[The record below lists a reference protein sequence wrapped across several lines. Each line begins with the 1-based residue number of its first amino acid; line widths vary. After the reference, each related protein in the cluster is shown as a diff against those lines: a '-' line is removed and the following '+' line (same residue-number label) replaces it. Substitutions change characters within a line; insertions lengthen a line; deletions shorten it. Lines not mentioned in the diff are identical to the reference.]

1 MIMSCSMYLFLI
13 IAALMMTPLLSP
25 LFIQSINSES
35 ITADIKTPDVYDWDD
50 RNAKH
55 EGGGRQSS
63 DPDSSDWAV
72 DMDDDEPVKDPSDE
86 SDTAGPAQHDP
97 PPPTVQPGAA
107 DDHMDEVVNAID
119 EADQEPQNAAFAA
132 AIRWALRARNLDLNG
147 GNAGIGGGAEEI
159 DEADDGIGLNL
170 IGDRVDQEMDRAREL
185 IAEADRRIRQA
196 EGHARLGPEGVF
208 MGVRMGV
215 NSGRG
220 SIDRRTRR
228 REKIVSKEKLQGDR
242 RCGYASTLLPM
253 HTPLSAELHPKDFI
267 AAVVVDT
274 VLSEVAS
281 ILDGLAVDMVPF
293 YHSARKQGKPVP
305 PFTIGEIPCARSS
318 LASRALEIVRVVV
331 RSPYRRL
338 LVTSV
343 FRILI
348 VHCGLRV
355 KWAAAEALSRYS

>member
-1 MIMSCSMYLFLI
+1 MIFSAIVTPFVS
-13 IAALMMTPLLSP
+13 PLLN
-25 LFIQSINSES
+25 QSINSS
-35 ITADIKTPDVYDWDD
+35 TVTTDSKTPDLHEWDD
-50 RNAKH
+50 RNAKQD
-55 EGGGRQSS
+55 GGGSQSS

-72 DMDDDEPVKDPSDE
+72 DLDDDEPVNDPSD
-86 SDTAGPAQHDP
+86 DTDAAVPVLHDT
-97 PPPTVQPGAA
+97 PTPMVQQGAVE
-107 DDHMDEVVNAID
+107 DHMVEAVNAID

-170 IGDRVDQEMDRAREL
+170 IGDRVDQDMDRAREL

-208 MGVRMGV
+208 MGVRMGA

-228 REKIVSKEKLQGDR
+228 RDKIISKEKLQGDR
-242 RCGYASTLLPM
+242 RCAYASTLLPL
-253 HTPLSAELHPKDFI
+253 HTPLNAELHPKDFI
-267 AAVVVDT
+267 AAVVIDT

-293 YHSARKQGKPVP
+293 YHSARKLGKPVP
-305 PFTIGEIPCARSS
+305 PFMIGEIPCARSS

-331 RSPYRRL
+331 RSPYRKL
-338 LVTSV
+338 LVTGV
-343 FRILI
+343 FRILL

-355 KWAAAEALSRYS
+355 KWAAAEALSRYFYSHAV

>member
-1 MIMSCSMYLFLI
+1 MIFSAI
-13 IAALMMTPLLSP
+13 VTPLVSP
-25 LFIQSINSES
+25 LLYQSINSGTVTTDS
-35 ITADIKTPDVYDWDD
+35 KTPDLHEWDD
-50 RNAKH
+50 RNAKQ
-55 EGGGRQSS
+55 EGGGSQSS

-72 DMDDDEPVKDPSDE
+72 DLDDDEPVNDPSD
-86 SDTAGPAQHDP
+86 DTDAAVTVLHDT
-97 PPPTVQPGAA
+97 PTPMVQQGAVE
-107 DDHMDEVVNAID
+107 DHMVEAVNAID

-170 IGDRVDQEMDRAREL
+170 IGDRVDQDMDRAREL

-208 MGVRMGV
+208 MGVRMGA

-228 REKIVSKEKLQGDR
+228 RDKIISKEKLQGDR
-242 RCGYASTLLPM
+242 RCAYASTLLPL
-253 HTPLSAELHPKDFI
+253 HTPLNAELHPKDFI
-267 AAVVVDT
+267 AAVVIDT

-293 YHSARKQGKPVP
+293 YHSARKLGKPVP
-305 PFTIGEIPCARSS
+305 PFMIGEIPCARSS

-331 RSPYRRL
+331 RSPYRKL

-343 FRILI
+343 FRILL

-355 KWAAAEALSRYS
+355 KWAAAEALSRYFYSHAV